1 MAKEE
6 RAPAREALLNVQAA
20 EQVSMI
26 QLFVLKLQD
35 TAAQR
40 DATVHLFAQLLVDI
54 RVLQQMLAV
63 PAK

>member
-40 DATVHLFAQLLVDI
+40 DATAHLFAQLLVDI